1 MASAEEG
8 ASLVEAMED
17 ASAAVAIRDGLAA
30 AINSASPHVR
40 QFQAEL
46 CDSGALRQ
54 LYNLAV
60 QRQPIAFEALR
71 LLAYRNR
78 IGVQQM
84 VNLGAIEL
92 LEQILVR
99 EAHSGAASM
108 ALQAAALQLL
118 TSLLAFNL
126 EVHST
131 VMHTKLVKRLVQLCR
146 PGGADGRGH
155 GQSIDGR
162 PHDSAGTAADIAGG
176 GAAQGPDTP
185 GAGDSSRGGSPD
197 ADGAA
202 GREGGEREG
211 EQGEAAEGHDS
222 GAGKQVTMHPDAPI
236 ILSSEQ
242 QSMAAC
248 AAAALRNLC
257 HQIANHP
264 GLLAV
269 GAALELAAVMQREP
283 DPYRRINATMAVALL
298 VGWVVGHEEQHPLL
312 RMDEAGMKEMLTV
325 LSCARAR
332 VMCHGYFWTCWKV
345 CQALARLSANE
356 DNKPILTREGG
367 VGVLAE
373 VLCADEH
380 ARKAI
385 TVKYCV
391 EALWNLAF
399 YEPAREQILAHPALV
414 AAICAARQSG
424 LDLVREVARGCLFT
438 LGVNEHGQRRAP
450 HVANGG
456 AADAA
461 QHHQSQGHHS
471 RHGHGHGH
479 GHGQGHPGGAYDEPP
494 AHLGSD
500 GNPQA
505 HSHSHGHGQGQGH
518 GHADHHQQ
526 HQQHQGPP
534 SGGPQRGP
542 PRCTV
547 SNRQEPPGSAA
558 MAAAAAAQ
566 AGPGAGLDGETWQA
580 SAWHVPSA
588 VHGRI
593 DEDGVTLPPALA
605 VAMSSVCSS
614 IIAGAPPG
622 TEAGGVHGPSLQSHS
637 ALQLPLGLPLPSA
650 DARARRLSLSA
661 RPAQDAWTGSA
672 GGAGPMPPLSPRGAH
687 QLQAAALSQQAQQQQ
702 QSRPKL
708 QRTASSA
715 SSRTSTVTN
724 GPAAASTGAAAL
736 SPPYSSSLYALT
748 PAAQAGGG
756 LQGHGHSQSLAQMST
771 ASSITMGGGGGSAPT
786 AHIMVSYEWGS
797 QQKALLI
804 KEALE
809 RRGLVTWMD
818 IEKMSGSTLEAMALA
833 VEGAAAVLLCIS
845 KRYKESQA
853 CRAEAEYAY
862 QQRKRII
869 PIMMERGYRP
879 TGWLGILIGTKLYFD
894 CSERRLIPERM
905 GALERE
911 LGPLARQCRRHTTS
925 TLSAH
930 PLHYTPQELQ
940 QHTASL
946 AYQNQAQGSA
956 TSLPQLPYP
965 SQGPGPVSSHTSPP
979 LPHHAWG
986 SQESSLTELDLCMGV
1001 EHSPRPQPPR
1011 GTRGR
1016 MSLDIPRT
1024 QVGAFGVGAFG
1035 GGAVPAGAAGGPWVV
1050 GRSSFRSLM
1059 GGAEAELEPWSEAT
1073 VAPSSLPMPPPLA
1086 AFEGSPTSA
1095 SAAHTSAPSHIVGR
1109 DARRSGGGGMGMRGV
1124 AGLRAF
1130 AGQGHGQS
1138 ETPRSPLQLLLQQH
1152 QARLAAEDGAGR
1164 HHAGTMSG
1172 CSSNGD
1178 LAALTAAT
1186 AMCGDGSSAA
1196 GSSGRSSR
1204 LPTPPRGATHGRQPQ
1219 PFEAQE
1225 AASGSVSV
1233 CSHTCSDPH
1242 HADLHD
1248 MHGTTAANGTRGVV
1262 GNAQHGAAAAAAGS
1276 LGSAGSYASANNSV
1290 TSAQGLCLVAAAL
1303 HPHHNHHSN
1312 GHQHRDHHNADDS
1325 APRLVDNFASEA
1337 SSAGPPGPSAAAEAA
1352 AACLVEPESG
1362 NDDMSSIEPS
1372 PQVRSRQP
1380 HRLAIVDAELD
1391 SQQQSGS
1398 GQDPSMGDGR
1408 GGTRGCGVGPG
1419 VTARRQASAPHAIAA
1434 AGLRHAGTS
1443 TSLTAPSECAASDY
1457 PGSGHGVGY
1466 AGAPSDVDSV
1476 AMGADTDIFTGSGP
1490 SIALAATQGASRTR
1504 RELLRREKGHVLP
1517 LVSGGSSNG
1526 RDEGRCGTSVD
1537 AEEGEEA
1544 GMIRLKASG
1553 SGSLEADGGL
1563 PSHINGD
1570 LLGLPSAWGRDAAEQ
1585 FVHVLS
1591 SGPLPTAERGLAS
1604 PGEGEGDADAAAAAM
1619 LVHTASIFTTAA
1631 ATASAPSSVASS
1643 QRLPNVGQGGLS
1655 SGAGSGPGGL
1665 PSGIG
1670 SGPAGLPS
1678 GGGSGRY
1685 GSSSHWHSSV
1695 LGPLRSGPGGANIVA
1710 ADFVAAFG
1718 SVMPTAPS
1726 GRVSSEGQRS
1736 LSHLSSDNV
1745 TANWLSRLSAS
1756 HHRAMSPGRA
1766 HGPAQVHAQARHVA
1780 PPDSGT
1786 SGVAASTPFAALASA
1801 AGSLPLPGVPPS
1813 QPASSAVPAAAAPA
1827 GATGAQAGAAA
1838 LPPDEAPAAPA
1849 APATYL
1855 RTPLLASLLRPVTAV
1870 LASVVGGRRSSGT
1883 GTGRSCSGAG
1893 KKSSRAASLAADG
1906 ATPATGRG
1914 SSVDSMFVNVGD
1926 AAAAGA
1932 AIRTSEAAPS
1942 LPSARGSAA
1951 RGSIE
1956 AHPVMFDSDPHDSHP
1971 TTGEAGLASPA
1982 TTAHG
1987 ELSSSEAVP
1996 AAAQCR
2002 STTTSMDRGSRLGAF
2017 GSPCLDGAG
2026 SASLGHMALAAAAV
2040 GNRAAI
2046 VSPTAAASAS
2056 GFQAGGAA
2064 AAGSAAAVVAAPQGR
2079 HSLSG
2084 PQLHAGSV
2092 AAAGVV
2098 SPFAASAGLP
2108 SQVERPSLEKSS
2120 VAVVA
2125 AAAVSMSAANGALQ
2139 GPAAGP
2145 AAGAAAAPQ
2154 SALVA
2159 AKWKALSWARGSPSA
2174 AEAAAAAVT
2183 AARGALPN
2191 ALVVAMASAASGVD
2205 GDADDLV
2212 GERLAM
2218 LLDGSGRRSLAVER
2232 RPAAHDVGDD
2242 GGVGAGRGA
2251 GPTRL
2256 GRVAEAPGSAYEP
2269 GPAPHNSR
2277 RSVDIPWSVWRSGA
2291 APTPQFEQEGED
2303 EFRDAMED
2311 ASHERAL
2318 MVIGSSSR
2326 KNAGVAAAGD
2336 DTTGELAEELLGEER
2351 DPEDEHDGDA
2361 DERGRDYDGYDGY
2374 DEFYDG
2380 DENGFGTPGRP
2391 RVSGEG
2397 ALGYGELGGAASGGL
2412 DGMGGMGG
2420 GEHHGE
2426 GGEEEEAVDVPSS
2439 TSVLVEKWGGAQVRD
2454 WLVRVGHGELADGFE
2469 EQGITGRALCGLM
2482 RVMKG
2487 GGGAA
2492 VVRDMLRDELGVRGL
2507 AAQLELLEE
2516 LHKLFD

>member
-1 MASAEEG
+1 
-8 ASLVEAMED
+8 
-17 ASAAVAIRDGLAA
+17 
-30 AINSASPHVR
+30 
-40 QFQAEL
+40 
-46 CDSGALRQ
+46 
-54 LYNLAV
+54 
-60 QRQPIAFEALR
+60 
-71 LLAYRNR
+71 
-78 IGVQQM
+78 
-84 VNLGAIEL
+84 
-92 LEQILVR
+92 
-99 EAHSGAASM
+99 
-108 ALQAAALQLL
+108 
-118 TSLLAFNL
+118 
-126 EVHST
+126 
-131 VMHTKLVKRLVQLCR
+131 
-146 PGGADGRGH
+146 
-155 GQSIDGR
+155 
-162 PHDSAGTAADIAGG
+162 
-176 GAAQGPDTP
+176 
-185 GAGDSSRGGSPD
+185 
-197 ADGAA
+197 
-202 GREGGEREG
+202 
-211 EQGEAAEGHDS
+211 
-222 GAGKQVTMHPDAPI
+222 
-236 ILSSEQ
+236 
-242 QSMAAC
+242 
-248 AAAALRNLC
+248 
-257 HQIANHP
+257 
-264 GLLAV
+264 
-269 GAALELAAVMQREP
+269 
-283 DPYRRINATMAVALL
+283 
-298 VGWVVGHEEQHPLL
+298 
-312 RMDEAGMKEMLTV
+312 
-325 LSCARAR
+325 
-332 VMCHGYFWTCWKV
+332 
-345 CQALARLSANE
+345 
-356 DNKPILTREGG
+356 
-367 VGVLAE
+367 
-373 VLCADEH
+373 
-380 ARKAI
+380 
-385 TVKYCV
+385 
-391 EALWNLAF
+391 
-399 YEPAREQILAHPALV
+399 
-414 AAICAARQSG
+414 
-424 LDLVREVARGCLFT
+424 
-438 LGVNEHGQRRAP
+438 
-450 HVANGG
+450 
-456 AADAA
+456 
-461 QHHQSQGHHS
+461 
-471 RHGHGHGH
+471 
-479 GHGQGHPGGAYDEPP
+479 
-494 AHLGSD
+494 
-500 GNPQA
+500 
-505 HSHSHGHGQGQGH
+505 
-518 GHADHHQQ
+518 
-526 HQQHQGPP
+526 
-534 SGGPQRGP
+534 
-542 PRCTV
+542 
-547 SNRQEPPGSAA
+547 
-558 MAAAAAAQ
+558 
-566 AGPGAGLDGETWQA
+566 
-580 SAWHVPSA
+580 
-588 VHGRI
+588 
-593 DEDGVTLPPALA
+593 
-605 VAMSSVCSS
+605 
-614 IIAGAPPG
+614 
-622 TEAGGVHGPSLQSHS
+622 
-637 ALQLPLGLPLPSA
+637 
-650 DARARRLSLSA
+650 
-661 RPAQDAWTGSA
+661 
-672 GGAGPMPPLSPRGAH
+672 
-687 QLQAAALSQQAQQQQ
+687 
-702 QSRPKL
+702 
-708 QRTASSA
+708 
-715 SSRTSTVTN
+715 
-724 GPAAASTGAAAL
+724 
-736 SPPYSSSLYALT
+736 
-748 PAAQAGGG
+748 
-756 LQGHGHSQSLAQMST
+756 
-771 ASSITMGGGGGSAPT
+771 
-786 AHIMVSYEWGS
+786 
-797 QQKALLI
+797 
-804 KEALE
+804 
-809 RRGLVTWMD
+809 
-818 IEKMSGSTLEAMALA
+818 MSGSTLEAMALA

-869 PIMMERGYRP
+869 PIMMERGYRCDHASTSQYGLQSASERVARDRVRNAARGVRSMQRGGRPAGAAPWWHLASLRHAPRIDIIAFWSYAAGGRALREPAPQPFSIPQPPLHRP

-930 PLHYTPQELQ
+930 VSANAGGGGGGPGSVMSMRTVGGGAGSMSVGVVGRHSRRTSTAMPSPPASMVGASQPLHYTPQELQ

-986 SQESSLTELDLCMGV
+986 SQVSLHSMKNIRSHAQHAHQQQGQHTHGSTHSAGHHLYPHPHHHKAHYMQFAEAAAPGMRNGPAAAAAAAAALQGRGGLISRGLSPHIPEESSLTELDLCMGV

-1138 ETPRSPLQLLLQQH
+1138 ETPVASGELGSWHEAFSETTAEREWLDHARDPLALPPLSPLEEQEAAAGRLPPPAAGMVGRAAEVVGVVNMSRAADEPAAGTSAEGPVVTVDLGAAGGTREVPATPGMASALNSASAADAAPWEARAQPAQRSPLQLLLQQH

-1262 GNAQHGAAAAAAGS
+1262 GNAQHGAAAAAAGSGPAKGSLDFGVLATAQTEVASQPFIRRSALRDSWEEDTQPPAQPAQLQQPKQQQQQQVWHASSLYAVAPAAPRQQEARRSGSHAAAASAKASASAGDEGAAAEPAAAGVEDDSASPLLMVTLSSMPSNLSDDMLLPGLPRAFDESEASPHQSPMARGAALAAAHADVDAAAPVSGGSFTDQDLSPKSAQEQELEQEQEREQGRGGGEGEGSGPEAAAARSAVAKWRSMPGTPCDTPYASS

-1490 SIALAATQGASRTR
+1490 SIVGSTAGAAAAAAAAAGAAQGLRARRQGSAGVVGAPGSGPGAGGGGGAAGGLTRRWRSRLALCSAAAEGLDDELDEAEENEDDGGSAGGESSDVAEVAAHVSALMPGPCLSRQALAATQGASRTR

-2291 APTPQFEQEGED
+2291 APTPQFEQVGGGAAAAGHRRGPEYPALDDGEASHSDVVLEEGADGLAAAQQALLQQGSAWRAAASAPPAPGMLAAARANSRRSVLSNGSAGGASASGGRPRRSRPASVLGGGAAGGVQEGED

-2469 EQGITGRALCGLM
+2469 EQGITGEVEAGRRRRG
-2482 RVMKG
+2482 RWRG
-2487 GGGAA
+2487 RG
-2492 VVRDMLRDELGVRGL
+2492 RGL
-2507 AAQLELLEE
+2507 G
-2516 LHKLFD
+2516 